1 MLKDYCNEFRFTHPL
16 NATEAVRDAVKTLLV
31 DEGID
36 LIYEA
41 ATQTSRVGVHAS
53 LADFKTVRKQLE
65 DSLPASVT
73 IKAMAVPVENFQKRQ
88 AHAARLERLQEWV
101 REIARDNPVNARTI
115 AENAALTNAKAVIF
129 RMKGDVKKWASVDT
143 AKLPD
148 EAHVLDMI
156 ELCLSVLFDREVP
169 THAETQPSTKE
180 EAN

>member
-1 MLKDYCNEFRFTHPL
+1 MLKDYCTEFRFTSPL
-16 NATEAVRDAVKTLLV
+16 NATDAVRDAVKTLLV
-31 DEGID
+31 DEGVD
-36 LIYEA
+36 LIYEV

-53 LADFKTVRKQLE
+53 LTDFQTVRKHLE
-65 DSLPASVT
+65 DSLPTSVT
-73 IKAMAVPVENFQKRQ
+73 VKAMAVPVKNFSERQ
-88 AHAARLERLQEWV
+88 AHAARLERLQQWV
-101 REIARDNPVNARTI
+101 RDIAKDNPVNARTT

-169 THAETQPSTKE
+169 THAETKPSTEE